1 MKDWEN
7 DVLTVGFLGFGEMGS
22 AIAAGI
28 GQAIGEARDRVRF
41 LAWAP
46 HAEPLRRRAEQTGAE
61 VAASA
66 RELCEKSDA
75 VILAMKPDQ
84 CAAAVTPV
92 RDLLRGKPVI
102 SIVNGWTLA
111 MFEELL
117 GDGARVQCVMTNTPA
132 KVGRGAFL
140 FAEENTLRPEERA
153 RITELF
159 SLAGAVI
166 ELPEKKIPAATSI
179 TGCGPAFLYMVIE
192 ALGDAGVKNGLKR
205 QAAYELAARTML
217 GAAEMVLRGEG
228 HPGALKDA
236 VCSPGGTTIRGVA
249 ALEEAGMRSAFI
261 KAVDATLGK

>member
-1 MKDWEN
+1 MKNWEN
-7 DVLTVGFLGFGEMGS
+7 ETVTIGFLGFGEMGS

-28 GQAIGEARDRVRF
+28 GQSGDAAREGVRF

-46 HAEPLRRRAEQTGAE
+46 HAEPLKRRAEQTGAD
-61 VAASA
+61 VAASP

-75 VILAMKPDQ
+75 VVLAMKPDQ
-84 CAAAVTPV
+84 CAAAVTPL
-92 RDLLRGKPVI
+92 RDVLADKPI
-102 SIVNGWTLA
+102 LSIVNAWTLS
-111 MFEELL
+111 MFRELL
-117 GDGARVQCVMTNTPA
+117 GERARVQCVMPNTPA
-132 KVGRGAFL
+132 KVGRGVFL
-140 FAEENTLRPEERA
+140 FAEENSLHADERA
-153 RITELF
+153 RFIEIL

-166 ELPEKKIPAATSI
+166 ELPEKKIAAATSI
-179 TGCGPAFLYMVIE
+179 SGCGPAFLYMVIE

-249 ALEEAGMRSAFI
+249 ALEESGMRSAFI
-261 KAVDATLGK
+261 QAVDATLK